1 MDKYNDQRLS
11 PRVGMVRGMFCAL
24 YPFALLCLH
33 YIRFR
38 AIISGSQEGIW
49 GLWNEKAA
57 FSRVPTLV
65 NR

>member
-38 AIISGSQEGIW
+38 GRLYLGVRREFGAYEMKRRPLAGY
-49 GLWNEKAA
+49 L
-57 FSRVPTLV
+57 P
-65 NR
+65 

>member
-38 AIISGSQEGIW
+38 GDYIW
-49 GLWNEKAA
+49 ELGGNLGFMK
-57 FSRVPTLV
+57 
-65 NR
+65 

>member
-49 GLWNEKAA
+49 GL
-57 FSRVPTLV
+57 
-65 NR
+65 